1 MGWARCFTEQEVLE
15 LWQAEHRKLSA
26 LMRTQFLGHPSL
38 VPLTRLPARFVKQAV
53 SVSPKLVEIL
63 SETRR
68 LFEIDLQ
75 RRADLVRVR
84 EERARAW
91 AAEYPTPDPNDLN
104 SRLAKVWRLK
114 RMPD

>member
-1 MGWARCFTEQEVLE
+1 MGQARYLTEQEVLE

-26 LMRTQFLGHPSL
+26 RLRTQFLGHPSL

-63 SETRR
+63 RETRR

-75 RRADLVRVR
+75 RRADLARVR
-84 EERARAW
+84 EERALAW
-91 AAEYPTPDPNDLN
+91 AAEYPTANPNELN
-104 SRLAKVWRLK
+104 GRLAKAWRLK
-114 RMPD
+114 RLPD